1 MIHHSANYQV
11 TKKLNYRN
19 LTKRNIGNFYLS
31 VMDFNEKA
39 FDFIYGII
47 AIWLF
52 FNNQTGKTDR

>member
-19 LTKRNIGNFYLS
+19 LTKRNIENFYLS

-39 FDFIYGII
+39 FDFIYGFI

-52 FNNQTGKTDR
+52 FDNQASEANR